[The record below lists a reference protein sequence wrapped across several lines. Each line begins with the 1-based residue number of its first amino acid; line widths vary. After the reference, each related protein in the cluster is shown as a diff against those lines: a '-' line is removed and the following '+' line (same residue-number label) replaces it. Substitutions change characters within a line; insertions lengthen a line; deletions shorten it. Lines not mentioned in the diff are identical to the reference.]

1 VKNLLAYS
9 RRPQGPRLLDEAVGA
24 LKLSLSADDLATIG
38 RAVPKGAATGER
50 YSAAQMAHLDSEK
63 R

>member
-1 VKNLLAYS
+1 
-9 RRPQGPRLLDEAVGA
+9 VGA
-24 LKLSLSADDLATIG
+24 LKLSLSADELATIG

-50 YSAAQMAHLDSEK
+50 SSAAQMAHLDSEK